1 MATLTELKPNRK
13 SEPMIR
19 PSGGGIVEKAVVV
32 GGGLAVVYT
41 FAATLPIA
49 SAAAIVAIAA
59 YCWDEV
65 GKFKSR
71 EVSDQLEAILSAST
85 PKHPSINDVRAELKR
100 LYPVAAINRAIES
113 MVGHCDMVYFK
124 PGQKHPLAPFGAVY
138 CWINPADPKDVKLPL
153 QRVEELFAAW
163 GLLPTLAATAAPI
176 DEASARPHQGL
187 EVASPSPTIATAAVY
202 PGRDSLIARLKAE
215 APELLL
221 LIKAPPIRLVG
232 LQRTGKSTFAQRLT
246 LLRMVLLPGH
256 AATWA
261 TPHREI
267 DNPVPPLLNPVGY
280 TVTGGKDYP
289 AIEQLWVATQEQID
303 QGHPLNQTVVW
314 DEFGGYDAFQDGEL
328 LKGSLRSMLREATK
342 HQYYPILIAH
352 GDQAAF
358 YPGVANIL
366 TTVRN
371 STVKVETVGEVADDF
386 GTMRPTGKAVITWLD
401 GSTSELTLPA
411 WLTTDYLQSCL
422 QSFAQTAPAAPPAAP
437 LLAVTR
443 ATSTEEITPHQGQE
457 SATQGPIHSDDATRR
472 VAEKLA
478 VKLAEADGEWISI
491 RDLTANV
498 FRQPQDREIAL
509 TLIRQMINE
518 YKLES
523 MEKEN
528 PNHTISYFV
537 RVNTSGSPLNNPAY
551 RGTVEPVE
559 EA

>member
-1 MATLTELKPNRK
+1 MANLTELKPNRK

-49 SAAAIVAIAA
+49 SAAALVGIAA
-59 YCWDEV
+59 YCWDEIK
-65 GKFKSR
+65 KFQSR

-85 PKHPSINDVRAELKR
+85 PKHPSINEVRAELKR

-113 MVGHCDMVYFK
+113 MVGQCDTVYFK
-124 PGQKHPLAPFGAVY
+124 PGDKHPLAAFGQVY
-138 CWINPADPKDVKLPL
+138 CWINPADPQDVKLPL
-153 QRVEELFAAW
+153 ERIEQLFAAW
-163 GLLPTLAATAAPI
+163 GLLPTLTTTVT
-176 DEASARPHQGL
+176 EASAMAHHSNEL
-187 EVASPSPTIATAAVY
+187 SSPSPVVGCDRYHGKAE
-202 PGRDSLIARLKAE
+202 LIARLKAE
-215 APELLL
+215 TPQLLRL
-221 LIKAPPIRLVG
+221 VKAPPIRLVG
-232 LQRTGKSTFAQRLT
+232 LQRTGKSTFAQRLA

-256 AATWA
+256 TATWA
-261 TPHREI
+261 TPHREA
-267 DNPVPPLLNPVGY
+267 DNPVPPLLTPLGY
-280 TVTGGKDYP
+280 TATGSKDYP
-289 AIEQLWVATQEQID
+289 AIEQLWAATQERID
-303 QGHPLNQTVVW
+303 QGQILNQTVVW
-314 DEFGGYDAFQDGEL
+314 DEFGGYDQFQNPDL
-328 LKGSLRSMLREATK
+328 LRLNLRSMLREATK

-371 STVKVETVGEVADDF
+371 STIKVETVGEVADDF

-411 WLTTDYLQSCL
+411 WLTTDYLLSCL
-422 QSFAQTAPAAPPAAP
+422 QSPIQAPPEAP
-437 LLAVTR
+437 LSSVVEVV
-443 ATSTEEITPHQGQE
+443 STEEITLHQGQE
-457 SATQGPIHSDDATRR
+457 SATKEPIHNDDATPR
-472 VAEKLA
+472 VADKL
-478 VKLAEADGEWISI
+478 VTKLEEADGEWISI

-509 TLIRQMINE
+509 NLIRQMINE

-523 MEKEN
+523 MEREN

-537 RVNTSGSPLNNPAY
+537 RVNTSGSPMNSSAY